1 MRLVITIQSI
11 PFQAPGNLMKE
22 YWRVNLLQQ
31 CELTKLS
38 EDYLLQ
44 NS

>member
-1 MRLVITIQSI
+1 MRFSDHNTFNSFSG
-11 PFQAPGNLMKE
+11 PEEPEKD

-38 EDYLLQ
+38 EDYLG
-44 NS
+44 